1 MNSSGWIRTIWAV
14 NMKEEEFLMKICD
27 TMGREFESEI
37 TVLNIMENEYLIVLK
52 EYSTIINKAMIRKL
66 KGPIGPYRL
75 DKYILNDFQIQ
86 GFSFDKERSQYIRN
100 VYL

>member
-1 MNSSGWIRTIWAV
+1 MNSSGWLRTIMAV

-27 TMGREFESEI
+27 TMGREFESKV
-37 TVLNIMENEYLIVLK
+37 TVLNIMENEYLIIFK
-52 EYSTIINKAMIRKL
+52 KYSTIINKEMIGSL

-75 DKYILNDFQIQ
+75 DKYILNDFKIQ
-86 GFSFDKERSQYIRN
+86 GFNFDKERSQYISN